1 MAPDGF
7 VAGDQ
12 GEPTGT
18 ERRAAMT
25 ITAERPANFRSMPGW
40 GIAADLIPP
49 ELISA
54 RRLKALRKLLAAGV
68 VALVAVCA
76 AGFYLAAR
84 ENAAAAADL
93 ASVEEQTAQL
103 EEVGRG
109 YSDVVLIQG
118 SVTQIQSQI
127 AQVMGGDVDL
137 AALMGALQSNLPT
150 TMTIEAEAIVISSAG
165 VAGAAGA
172 TGSGL
177 DTSGLPRIGTITMS
191 GTGQTLDDLADYI
204 DRLRKVT
211 GLVDVIPVSNT
222 ISESG
227 TGTQY
232 SITIGLTDPLLSHR
246 FDVGAG

>member
-1 MAPDGF
+1 
-7 VAGDQ
+7 
-12 GEPTGT
+12 
-18 ERRAAMT
+18 MT

-49 ELISA
+49 ELINA

-76 AGFYLAAR
+76 GGFYLAAR

-93 ASVEEQTAQL
+93 AVVEEQTAQL

-118 SVTQIQSQI
+118 SVRQIQSQI

-150 TMTIEAEAIVISSAG
+150 TMTIDQEAIAISTAG
-165 VAGAAGA
+165 VAGAASA
-172 TGSGL
+172 TPGSGL

-227 TGTQY
+227 TGTGTGTQY
-232 SITIGLTDPLLSHR
+232 SITMGLTDPLLSHR